1 MAGKE
6 STFVISKKEFD
17 AVVFDLDGVITD
29 TASTH
34 ARAWKNMFDAY
45 LSMDRKAGGE
55 KLGHELRP
63 FDPVEDYRL
72 YVDGKPRMD
81 GVRDFL
87 QSRNISLPE
96 GHETDPPGL
105 KTLHGLGNWKNRLFH
120 KYLQDEG
127 VKTTDSLNGLLGA
140 LKRHGLRCAVISS
153 SKNCVAILERA
164 GLAGRFDTRVD
175 GLDAER
181 LGLPGKPDPGIFIE
195 AASRLAVEPL
205 RCAVIEDSRA
215 GVEAAKAG
223 GFGLVVGFSAEKAQA
238 DLLRQFG
245 ADIVISDLSELTIT
259 GDDLPNGTTLA
270 RLPSAL
276 DRLSEILAEAGGRR
290 FAIFLDYDG
299 TLTPIVETP
308 ERAILDAETR
318 RVLAELSALCPT
330 AVISGRDLRDIRH
343 LVGLDSL
350 IYAGSHGFEITDP
363 GGFQVE
369 HEAAGAYLPALD
381 AAEEELKERLG
392 SVPGCLIER
401 KRFSIAV
408 HYRLVAE
415 DEVAGIEQA
424 VNGIRARYPRL
435 RKGHGKKV
443 FELQPDLEWNKGE
456 AVLFLLR
463 ELRADGKEF
472 LPLFIGD
479 DVTDEDAFR
488 ALRDRGVSI
497 IVREEHGPT
506 EARYGL
512 KNPQEVRIF
521 LERILQACKGG
532 VTDA

>member
-6 STFVISKKEFD
+6 SNFVISKKEFD

-45 LSMDRKAGGE
+45 LSLDRKAGGV
-55 KLGHELRP
+55 KLGHDLRP

-72 YVDGKPRMD
+72 YVDGKRRMD

-127 VKTTDSLNGLLGA
+127 VKTTGFLKGVLDA
-140 LKRHGLRCAVISS
+140 LKQYGFRCAVISA
-153 SKNCVAILERA
+153 SKNCAAILERA

-181 LGLPGKPDPGIFIE
+181 LGIPGKPDPGIFLE
-195 AASRLAVEPL
+195 AAARLAVQPL
-205 RCAVIEDSRA
+205 RCAVVEDSRA

-223 GFGLVVGFSAEKAQA
+223 RFGLVVGFSADKGQT
-238 DLLRQFG
+238 DILRQCG
-245 ADIVISDLSELTIT
+245 ADIIISDFSELTIT
-259 GDDLPNGTTLA
+259 GDDLSHETTPEPP
-270 RLPSAL
+270 PSAL
-276 DRLSEILAEAGGRR
+276 DRLNEILAEAGGRR

-308 ERAILDAETR
+308 ERAILTAETR
-318 RVLAELSALCPT
+318 RLIAELSALCPT
-330 AVISGRDLRDIRH
+330 AVVSGRDLRDIRN
-343 LVGLDSL
+343 LVGIDSL
-350 IYAGSHGFEITDP
+350 IYAGSHGFEITGP
-363 GGFQVE
+363 GGLKIE

-381 AAEEELKERLG
+381 AIEEDLRDRLKNVR
-392 SVPGCLIER
+392 GCLVER

-424 VNGIRARYPRL
+424 VDGIRARYPRL

-463 ELRADGKEF
+463 ELRSDEKEF

-488 ALRDRGVSI
+488 ALRGRGVSI
-497 IVREEHGPT
+497 IVQDEPRPT

-512 KNPQEVRIF
+512 RNPQEVRTF
-521 LERILQACKGG
+521 LERILQTCKGG
-532 VTDA
+532 APDA